1 MNPRWLV
8 WLFSVCAPGAFAV
21 AGGLSDWQAEKV
33 PRLRIAASPYPN
45 FLLEVLPTGAD
56 FGTHLYRVKID
67 SLGMGPSS
75 ELARGHFYTRRGG
88 FLDLAHIRRAI
99 DLAGYVHYHVRD
111 ALTRGETGFSF
122 ENIDR
127 TTYRVTLHYPD
138 FWSALEPVA
147 KARLI
152 EEVAVRAGETAA
164 LDLSNWREILTWYGF
179 HNVPGMPEKSSAFS
193 FEDLPSHAVGAAVAG
208 RALRRGGVPF
218 DEAVTLELDRE
229 LAELGVVPLE
239 VYDRAMALVEG
250 KWWAEKA
257 TLKRH
262 LDTGHDDGVIT
273 PWLVRGLFPGESPAA
288 KSYRMPR
295 GPDDFI
301 HGHDCR
307 GLVVFS
313 CEPRPRRRE
322 VRESVTAMV
331 GSVVVP
337 PRDYPAILTRIETEM
352 KAELGVRATVPYP

>member
-1 MNPRWLV
+1 MMTKVRVGLLLAMALP
-8 WLFSVCAPGAFAV
+8 SVLHG
-21 AGGLSDWQAEKV
+21 GGLSDWQAEKV

-45 FLLEVLPTGAD
+45 FLLEVLPTGVD
-56 FGTHLYRVKID
+56 FGSHLYRVKID

-111 ALTRGETGFSF
+111 SLTRGEAGFSF

-127 TTYRVTLHYPD
+127 TTYRVSFRYPD
-138 FWSALEPVA
+138 FWTRLDPVA

-193 FEDLPSHAVGAAVAG
+193 FEDLPSHAVGAAVVG
-208 RALRRGGVPF
+208 RALRLEGVPF
-218 DEAVTLELDRE
+218 DEAVTRE
-229 LAELGVVPLE
+229 LERELVALGVVPVE
-239 VYDRAMALVEG
+239 DYDRAMSLVEG
-250 KWWAEKA
+250 KWWAKKA

-262 LDTGHDDGVIT
+262 LDTGRDDGVIT
-273 PWLVRGLFPGESPAA
+273 PWLVRGLFPGNAPAA
-288 KSYRMPR
+288 KSYPLPR

-301 HGHDCR
+301 HGRDCR
-307 GLVVFS
+307 GLVVVS

-322 VRESVTAMV
+322 VWEKLSEGIGR
-331 GSVVVP
+331 VVVP
-337 PRDYPAILTRIETEM
+337 ERDYAAILARIEGEM
-352 KAELGVRATVPYP
+352 KEEIGPRATVPYP

>member
-1 MNPRWLV
+1 MMVGPAA
-8 WLFSVCAPGAFAV
+8 SSS

-45 FLLEVLPTGAD
+45 FLLKVLPTGVD
-56 FGTHLYRVKID
+56 FGTHLYRVEID

-99 DLAGYVHYHVRD
+99 DLAGYVHYQVRD
-111 ALTRGETGFSF
+111 SLTRGEAGFSF

-127 TTYRVTLHYPD
+127 TTYRVSFHYPD
-138 FWSALEPVA
+138 FWSRLEPVT

-193 FEDLPSHAVGAAVAG
+193 FEDLSSHAVGAAVAG
-208 RALRRGGVPF
+208 RALRLEGVPF
-218 DEAVTLELDRE
+218 DEAVTRELQRE
-229 LAELGVVPLE
+229 LAELGVVPVE
-239 VYDRAMALVEG
+239 IYDRAMALVEG

-262 LDTGHDDGVIT
+262 LDAGRDDGFIT
-273 PWLVRGLFPGESPAA
+273 PWLVRGLFPGAAPAA
-288 KSYRMPR
+288 KSYQLPR

-301 HGHDCR
+301 HGYDCR
-307 GLVVFS
+307 GLVIFS
-313 CEPRPRRRE
+313 CEPRPHRRE
-322 VRESVTAMV
+322 VRDAVMAMA

-337 PRDYPAILTRIETEM
+337 QRDYPGILARIEEEM
-352 KAELGVRATVPYP
+352 KAELGDQVVDPYP

>member
-1 MNPRWLV
+1 MTV
-8 WLFSVCAPGAFAV
+8 SVSAR

-45 FLLEVLPTGAD
+45 FLLKVLPTEVD

-99 DLAGYVHYHVRD
+99 DLAGYVHYQVRD
-111 ALTRGETGFSF
+111 SLTRGEAGFSF

-127 TTYRVTLHYPD
+127 TTYRATFRYPA
-138 FWSALEPVA
+138 FWSRLEPAA

-208 RALRRGGVPF
+208 RALRLEGVPF
-218 DEAVTLELDRE
+218 DEAVTRELDHE
-229 LAELGVVPLE
+229 LAALGVVPVE

-262 LDTGHDDGVIT
+262 LDAGQEDRVIT
-273 PWLVRGLFPGESPAA
+273 PWLVRGLFPGESPTA
-288 KSYRMPR
+288 KSYRLPR

-307 GLVVFS
+307 GLVAFS

-322 VRESVTAMV
+322 VRESVAASV
-331 GSVVVP
+331 GGVVVP
-337 PRDYPAILTRIETEM
+337 QQDYPAILARIERAM
-352 KAELGVRATVPYP
+352 KAELGDQVTSPYP